1 MATFVLVHGAWHGA
15 WCWFKVIPLLEE
27 RGHTVVAVDLPSHG
41 TDRTPTRDVSLELY
55 TEYVCR
61 VLDACREPAI
71 LVGHSM
77 GGIVIS
83 RAAELRPAKIGTLVY
98 VAAFLLPNG
107 ATILEATSTGANA
120 RAMTGVVL
128 NDDGSAASVQAQSIR
143 HTFYADC
150 EDSDVALARTL
161 LVPQAL
167 AVSVTPLSTTDENW
181 GRVPRFY
188 IECTHDNAIPIEAQR
203 AMVSQLPCQRVIT
216 METSHS
222 PFFAAPGELSAHLL
236 QLLGC

>member
-15 WCWFKVIPLLEE
+15 WCWFKVIPLLEK
-27 RGHTVVAVDLPSHG
+27 RGHTVIAVDLPSHG

-55 TEYVCR
+55 AECVCR
-61 VLDACREPAI
+61 VLDACREPVM

-77 GGIVIS
+77 GGLVIS
-83 RAAELRPAKIGTLVY
+83 RAAELRPAKIEKLVY
-98 VAAFLLPNG
+98 VAAFLLPSG

-120 RAMTGVVL
+120 RAMTDLVI
-128 NDDGSAASVQAQSIR
+128 NEDGSAAAVKPESIR
-143 HTFYADC
+143 HVFYADC

-181 GRVPRFY
+181 GSVPRCY
-188 IECTHDNAIPIEAQR
+188 IECTQDNAIPIEAQR
-203 AMVSQLPCQRVIT
+203 AMVSELSCRRVIT
-216 METSHS
+216 LETSHS
-222 PFFAAPGELSAHLL
+222 PFFSSPDELSAHLL
-236 QLLGC
+236 QLLV

>member
-15 WCWFKVIPLLEE
+15 WCWFKVIPLLEK

-41 TDRTPTRDVSLELY
+41 IDRTPTRDVSLELY
-55 TEYVCR
+55 AECVCR
-61 VLDACREPAI
+61 VLDSYREPVI

-77 GGIVIS
+77 GGLVIS
-83 RAAELRPAKIGTLVY
+83 RAAELRPAKIGKLVY
-98 VAAFLLPNG
+98 IAAFLLPSG
-107 ATILEATSTGANA
+107 ATILETTSTEANA
-120 RAMTGVVL
+120 RAMTGLVL
-128 NDDGSAASVQAQSIR
+128 TEDGSAASVKAESIR

-150 EDSDVALARTL
+150 EDCDVALARTL

-188 IECTHDNAIPIEAQR
+188 IECTYDNAIPIEAQR
-203 AMVSQLPCQRVIT
+203 AMVSRLPCRRVIT

-222 PFFAAPGELSAHLL
+222 PFFASPGELSAHLL
-236 QLLGC
+236 QLLV